1 VLQVFEMGG
10 QIQAKGSLHEPT
22 LTYHFGLDL
31 VAIAQVQI
39 LHFFTCQFYVVSK
52 AQHKASLLRIMS
64 NFP

>member
-39 LHFFTCQFYVVSK
+39 LHFFY
-52 AQHKASLLRIMS
+52 MS
-64 NFP
+64 ILCREQSPTQS